1 MTKQLTKM
9 TEEKI
14 AHLQLIEQNLQ
25 SLISQRQNF
34 QSQAAEIDNA
44 MEELEKAGDEA
55 YKLVGLLMVLSKKE
69 DLKKD
74 LLSRKE
80 IIELRIKSIEKQEQ
94 NLQEKC
100 EKMRSEVMKELK

>member
-1 MTKQLTKM
+1 MTKQLTKV

-25 SLISQRQNF
+25 GLISQRQNF

-55 YKLVGLLMVLSKKE
+55 YKIVGPLMVLSKKE
-69 DLKKD
+69 DIKKD

-80 IIELRIKSIEKQEQ
+80 IIEMRIKNIEKQEK
-94 NLQEKC
+94 NLHEKG
-100 EKMRSEVMKELK
+100 EKMRNEVMTELK